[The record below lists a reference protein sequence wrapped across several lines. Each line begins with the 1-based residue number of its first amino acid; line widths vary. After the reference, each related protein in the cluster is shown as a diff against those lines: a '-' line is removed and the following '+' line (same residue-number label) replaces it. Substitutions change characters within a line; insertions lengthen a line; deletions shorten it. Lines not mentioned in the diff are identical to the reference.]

1 MWRRKEDDLWV
12 VLLRFCKSENARG
25 PKGNKMV
32 EWLFFFS
39 LWLFCCR
46 LLTLY
51 NSGVPEMSLDYIFK
65 RPEMVV
71 GDPVH

>member
-32 EWLFFFS
+32 EWLFFFFP
-39 LWLFCCR
+39 LAVLLLFAHIVQQRCPRNVSR
-46 LLTLY
+46 LH
-51 NSGVPEMSLDYIFK
+51 F
-65 RPEMVV
+65 
-71 GDPVH
+71 